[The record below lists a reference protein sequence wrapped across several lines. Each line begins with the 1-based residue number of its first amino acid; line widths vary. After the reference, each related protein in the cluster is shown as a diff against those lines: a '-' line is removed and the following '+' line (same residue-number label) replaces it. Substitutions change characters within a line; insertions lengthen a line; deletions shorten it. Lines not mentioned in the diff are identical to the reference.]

1 MSATVFVVDD
11 DPGIRQLLVTEIVVA
26 GYWVRQ
32 FATAENFLA
41 GFDDGAPGCVLLDMQ
56 LPGMSGIELLE
67 TMRARHIE
75 IPVIIMSA
83 YGDIPHAVRSM
94 QLGAV
99 DFIEKPFDHPVMLAK
114 IAAAVQE
121 DTSRRQR
128 QVESDAARQRLASL
142 TPREI
147 GLLKELMAGK
157 SSRTIAGELKL
168 SVRTVE
174 KHRDNIMGKTHAL
187 NTAELVRMATI
198 AGVG

>member
-1 MSATVFVVDD
+1 
-11 DPGIRQLLVTEIVVA
+11 
-26 GYWVRQ
+26 
-32 FATAENFLA
+32 
-41 GFDDGAPGCVLLDMQ
+41 
-56 LPGMSGIELLE
+56 MSGIELLE
-67 TMRARHIE
+67 TLRVRHIE
-75 IPVIIMSA
+75 IPVLIMSA

-99 DFIEKPFDHPVMLAK
+99 DFIEKPFEHPVMLAK

-121 DTSRRQR
+121 DTARRQR
-128 QVESDAARQRLASL
+128 QAESNDARQRLAVL

-147 GLLKELMAGK
+147 SLLKELMAGK
-157 SSRTIAGELKL
+157 SSRTIAGELEL

>member
-1 MSATVFVVDD
+1 MDATVFVVDD
-11 DPGIRQLLVTEIVVA
+11 DAGVCGLLATEITAA
-26 GYWVRQ
+26 GYRAIQ
-32 FATAENFLA
+32 FNSAEDFLA
-41 GFDDGAPGCVLLDMQ
+41 KFTDGERGCVLLDMR

-67 TMRARHIE
+67 TLRNRHIGM
-75 IPVIIMSA
+75 PVIIMSA